1 MRLTELLSRAGMDFP
16 EGGGYEDINITG
28 ITCDTRR
35 LHEGNL
41 FVALCGRHTDTHE
54 RIGEAVLRGAAA
66 LLVEKGRACTA
77 DYTPSAVQIECTD
90 TRAAMARLADAY
102 YGFPSRG
109 MQIVGVTGTNGKT
122 TVAHLLL
129 GILRADGRRVG
140 LIGTTGAFIMDRALK
155 AEGISPDAHMTTPDP
170 EVLYRLLAEMRD
182 AGCDTV
188 VMEATSHASALQKL
202 LPIRFSLLIFTN
214 LTRDH
219 LDFHGT
225 MAAYFDAKARLVRQ
239 SDTVIVNLDG
249 SSVIGDPE
257 GYGERMALLAR
268 DYGKTAVTVTAS
280 DDQPADVKIGET
292 AVDRQTG
299 IAFTL
304 RDGEDLLTV
313 KSPLIGRFNVMNL
326 AEAVTAARRL
336 GVRDDVICRAISE
349 ARGVKGRMERVSSP
363 GRDDIT
369 VLIDFAHTP
378 DALESLLF
386 AVREMRRDRS
396 RIRVLFGCGGDR
408 DRTKRREMAQI
419 ASRMA
424 DMVYVTED
432 NRRNEDI
439 GQIFSDILKGI
450 DKERP
455 YAVIERRE
463 EAIERAITDA
473 ETGDIV
479 LLCGK
484 GHEEYTV
491 DQNGTH
497 EFFEGE
503 IARRALA
510 ARASH
515 GGGHRDEN

>member
-1 MRLTELLSRAGMDFP
+1 MRLRELLSRAGIDFP
-16 EGGGYEDINITG
+16 ESGEHEDIIITG

-35 LHEGNL
+35 LREGNL
-41 FVALCGRHTDTHE
+41 FVALRGQRTDAHA

-66 LLVEKGRACTA
+66 LLVEERRDGI
-77 DYTPSAVQIECTD
+77 DSARSVPQIVCTD
-90 TRAAMARLADAY
+90 TRAAMARVADAF
-102 YGFPSRG
+102 YGCPSRA

-122 TVAHLLL
+122 TVAGLLWE
-129 GILRADGRRVG
+129 ILRADGRRVG
-140 LIGTTGAFIMDRALK
+140 LIGTTGACIGDHALK
-155 AEGISPDAHMTTPDP
+155 AEGISPEAHMTTPDP

-225 MAAYFDAKARLVRQ
+225 MEAYFDAKARLIRQ

-249 SSVIGDPE
+249 SGVIGDPE
-257 GYGERMALLAR
+257 GYGKRMALLAR
-268 DYGKTAVTVTAS
+268 SYGKNVVTVTA
-280 DDQPADVKIGET
+280 DPLARADVRIT
-292 AVDRQTG
+292 DAVLNRQSG
-299 IAFTL
+299 VALTL
-304 RDGEDLLTV
+304 LYKEDALTLT
-313 KSPLIGRFNVMNL
+313 SPLIGRFNVMNL
-326 AEAVTAARRL
+326 AEAATAAKLL
-336 GVRDDVICRAISE
+336 GVADGVISE
-349 ARGVKGRMERVSSP
+349 VLKGTQGAKGRMERVSAP

-378 DALESLLF
+378 DALENLLF
-386 AVREMRRDRS
+386 TVRDLRQGAA
-396 RIRVLFGCGGDR
+396 RIHVLFGCGGDR
-408 DRTKRREMAQI
+408 DRTKRKEMAQI

-432 NRRNEDI
+432 NRRSEDI
-439 GQIFSDILKGI
+439 GQIFSDILRGI
-450 DKERP
+450 DKEKP

-463 EAIERAITDA
+463 EAIARAITDA
-473 ETGDIV
+473 KAGDIV